1 MNAGIRFGRGV
12 LLLGLALLV
21 IVPSDPRRSA
31 VAEHRPPSVV
41 QIDQVV
47 SGRYRAH
54 LFTNVSVM
62 RDMPYDGVHRLDFY
76 SPAHD
81 IDRARA
87 AVVWFHP
94 GGFTTGDKS
103 KEADLATDLA
113 RRGYVVFT
121 VDYTLTSFPWF
132 DMNARIAA
140 ANVAHHEA
148 QTAIAFVRARAAR
161 FGIDASLIFAGGY
174 SAGAIVAFDLDYG
187 ASTPAT
193 RIDGAFAI
201 AGYTNE
207 IATPGAAPMLDFHG
221 SNDLLIPNALAQ
233 SACATAEHA
242 HDRCAVETFVGLGH
256 EIGYSR
262 RFTILDRASTFL
274 ASLIS
279 TKYRIGTSTRTQS

>member
-1 MNAGIRFGRGV
+1 MRALSVRQPWAELILRGHKTIEV
-12 LLLGLALLV
+12 RSRRTNLRERVFIYAALNR
-21 IVPSDPRRSA
+21 IGP
-31 VAEHRPPSVV
+31 AE
-41 QIDQVV
+41 
-47 SGRYRAH
+47 
-54 LFTNVSVM
+54 
-62 RDMPYDGVHRLDFY
+62 
-76 SPAHD
+76 
-81 IDRARA
+81 
-87 AVVWFHP
+87 
-94 GGFTTGDKS
+94 
-103 KEADLATDLA
+103 E
-113 RRGYVVFT
+113 
-121 VDYTLTSFPWF
+121 
-132 DMNARIAA
+132 ARI
-140 ANVAHHEA
+140 
-148 QTAIAFVRARAAR
+148 AAR